1 MAHHLNNNKQFM
13 RMNFIL
19 AFAVIFVVVLFVY
32 MSLRAQ
38 QEKKGE
44 RKYAETYRIEL
55 ANGFVGD
62 SISLYLNDSL
72 LVNKMIDEAPLTL
85 TVNRF
90 DKDNTLIIVENISES
105 MKLFPLAEEGGNYTF
120 DKNGD
125 EISLI
130 NR

>member
-1 MAHHLNNNKQFM
+1 MNKYHWK
-13 RMNFIL
+13 IEYSLVLL
-19 AFAVIFVVVLFVY
+19 AIFVVVLFVY

-38 QEKKGE
+38 QAKKGVV
-44 RKYAETYRIEL
+44 KYAETYRIEL
-55 ANGFVGD
+55 AGGFVGD
-62 SISLYLNDSL
+62 SISLYINDSL
-72 LVNKMIDEAPLTL
+72 LVNKTIDKAPFAL

-90 DKDNTLIIVENISES
+90 DKENTLIIVENISES
-105 MKLFPLAEEGGNYTF
+105 MKLFPLSEEGGDYMF